1 MNNISICTI
10 YANRKLHLE
19 NLVRGLAN
27 TTLFNELVIV
37 TMNDELPELPTV
49 SFPIKTAAIN
59 TSKGFL
65 PLAAARNKSADIAT
79 GDKLIFLDVD
89 CISDRNLVDCF
100 NYYLDRE
107 DALYQGSIRYLA
119 SGWQRDGW
127 TYNSLQQQS
136 SPHRLQGKAMT
147 GNNKVLHPY
156 ELFWS
161 LCFGIRK
168 KTFIELGGFDTR
180 FEGYGGEDTDFAF
193 TARSRNLTLYK
204 IAALAYHQFH
214 SSYSPPL
221 NHLAEIV
228 SNAEVFYQKW
238 QILPMDKWLAQFA
251 DRGYIRLQD
260 NKIEI
265 LKYPTKTE
273 IQACLK
279 NH

>member
-10 YANRKLHLE
+10 YANRKTHLE

-27 TTLFNELVIV
+27 TSSFNELVIV
-37 TMNDELPELPTV
+37 TMNDELPELATV
-49 SFPIKTAAIN
+49 SFPIKTAAISTN
-59 TSKGFL
+59 NDFL

-100 NYYLDRE
+100 NYHLDNE
-107 DALYQGSIRYLA
+107 NALYQGSVRYLA
-119 SGWQRDGW
+119 SDWQPDGW
-127 TYNSLQQQS
+127 TYDSLQQQS
-136 SPHRLQGKAMT
+136 SPHKLQGQRIT
-147 GNNKVLHPY
+147 NNNKTSHPY

-193 TARSRNLTLYK
+193 TARSHSLPLYK
-204 IAALAYHQFH
+204 ISALAYHQFH
-214 SSYSPPL
+214 SSFSPPL

-228 SNAEVFYQKW
+228 SNAKVFYGKW
-238 QILPMDKWLAQFA
+238 GILPMDKWLARFA
-251 DRGYIRLQD
+251 EMGYIKLQD
-260 NKIEI
+260 KEI
-265 LKYPTKTE
+265 KVLKYPKEAE

-279 NH
+279 NQ